1 MDISQGTAAP
11 LLSAPTR
18 LRLFLSALKY
28 LAAKGLTI
36 LVTIFVGVF
45 VTMLIVNYPP
55 GIGTE
60 PNKSP
65 FEVRLESEI
74 DWVVR
79 NSLYSGSIIIPGPFE
94 YETHY
99 QFLTNKLRAEGGLDL
114 PYWPRNLLW
123 TFKALTFD
131 WGELDS
137 SFIQTLGMG
146 AIADADGYGNVVLH
160 YFPNTLLLVGTSYL
174 LVFLLGMPLA
184 LYLARNYGN
193 SLDRLVTV
201 LSPIS
206 SVPSW
211 VFAILLIALFAVQLR
226 WLPVG
231 GMTEIFFKPRTPI
244 ENILMVSKHMVL
256 PVIALVLSLL
266 FQLVY
271 AWRTFFIIYSEE
283 DYVELARAKGL
294 DHRVLE
300 RQYILRPALPYIIT
314 SFTTSLIGFW
324 QLTVALESVFQW
336 PGIGLLYI
344 EALPNYWG
352 ERIAIGDLMIVIQ
365 IVVIFA
371 YLLGILVF
379 ILDVVYVLIDPRIH
393 LISNNIPTR
402 ENTLAKA
409 KTASARLFSIL
420 RRREKSPSRARQV
433 IARRERRVFSPS
445 ETFGA
450 ARDAIRDTWARSG
463 LFFQELRRYPSAVF
477 GLTIILILLV
487 GSLYAVLA
495 LPYEEFG
502 RSYNEDRVSGFNLR
516 PRVAAPTWFNFFSVT
531 PRLSTLIMDE
541 NNAGIS
547 ISNLDNG
554 WTQKTVTFKF
564 QYPYHEM
571 PSDVFLYLDPTYVEK
586 FPFVSLVWKTP
597 DGRVLNLK
605 PIAVGHSINFDFK
618 EGVQV
623 PKFLN
628 QNPQWK
634 DWFVESGQ
642 YATPAYQLLFVQPG
656 AAQPKTQTGEYQ
668 LEISSIFFE
677 DNSDLRPQLVLLG
690 QVYGLAGTD
699 FWRRDLVVP
708 LFWGMPFVL
717 FVGLLGTFITTLI
730 ALILPA
736 IGVWYGG
743 WLDNLI
749 QRFTEVNMVL
759 PGLAI
764 VVLTNLL
771 FGVNVWIVLGVIV
784 VMNAFGSPI
793 KSFRSAFLQAK
804 EAPYIEMA
812 RSYGASDF
820 RIITRYLVPRIL
832 PVFIPQL
839 VTQVPS
845 FIFLEATLGFFNI
858 NSHYPSWGRIIY
870 DGLAHGAIY
879 GSPFWVLEPIFLL
892 LLTGLAFAMLGSAL
906 ERILNPRIIADVP
919 VAVDKS
925 KPKESKAEIIQ
936 QKGRPSSFNKQVV
949 VALLVATL
957 AIILFVPAIQGRTL
971 ASFVIHFMDET
982 RKLHSTNMKPPA
994 IPTRTS
1000 VPITS
1005 TATEVEVPAS
1015 ATEPLAT
1022 PTPPMTITPT
1032 TQASCIPTNPSAN
1045 AKVLEIVDGNTIKV
1059 YMNDLVY
1066 VVRYIGMDLPQDDLN
1081 AMNSYFENSELVFQK
1096 DVTLVADVLDKDTN
1110 GRLLR
1115 YVLVGDTFVN
1125 LLLLQDGQ
1133 GHAIDFPPNSS
1144 CSQVFKAA
1152 EESAIQSARGIWA
1165 VPTPSP

>member
-28 LAAKGLTI
+28 LAAKALTI

-45 VTMLIVNYPP
+45 ITMLIVNYPP
-55 GIGTE
+55 GIGTD

-79 NSLYSGSIIIPGPFE
+79 NSLYSGSIIIPGPIE

-99 QFLTNKLRAEGGLDL
+99 QFLTNKLRAEVGLDL

-146 AIADADGYGNVVLH
+146 AIADADAYGNAVLH

-184 LYLARNYGN
+184 LYLARNYG
-193 SLDRLVTV
+193 SRLDRLVTV

-244 ENILMVSKHMVL
+244 ENILIVSKHMVL

-294 DHRVLE
+294 DHKVLE

-324 QLTVALESVFQW
+324 QLTVALESIFQW

-402 ENTLAKA
+402 ENALAKA
-409 KTASARLFSIL
+409 KTASARLFSVL
-420 RRREKSPSRARQV
+420 QRSEKSPRRARQV
-433 IARRERRVFSPS
+433 IGPRERRVFSPS

-450 ARDAIRDTWARSG
+450 ARDSIRDAWARSG
-463 LFFQELRRYPSAVF
+463 LFFRELRRYPSAVF
-477 GLTIILILLV
+477 GLTIILALLV

-541 NNAGIS
+541 NNAGVS
-547 ISNLDNG
+547 TSNLDNG
-554 WTQKTVTFKF
+554 WTQKTVTFRF

-571 PSDVFLYLDPTYVEK
+571 PSDVFLYLDPTYIEK

-628 QNPQWK
+628 QNPEWK

-642 YATPAYQLLFVQPG
+642 YATPAYQLLFAQPG

-677 DNSDLRPQLVLLG
+677 DNSDLHPQLVLLG

-717 FVGLLGTFITTLI
+717 FIGLLGTFITTLV
-730 ALILPA
+730 ALVLPA
-736 IGVWYGG
+736 VGVWYGG

-749 QRFTEVNMVL
+749 QRLTEVNMVL

-771 FGVNVWIVLGVIV
+771 FGVNVWIILGIIVLL
-784 VMNAFGSPI
+784 NAFGSPI

-812 RSYGASDF
+812 SSYGASDF

-832 PVFIPQL
+832 PVFMPQL

-879 GSPFWVLEPIFLL
+879 GSPFWVLEPMFLL

-906 ERILNPRIIADVP
+906 ERILNPRIISDVSATSEKVITPRRKLKLP
-919 VAVDKS
+919 VLTRRVIVS
-925 KPKESKAEIIQ
+925 VIL
-936 QKGRPSSFNKQVV
+936 
-949 VALLVATL
+949 ALLAFAFL
-957 AIILFVPAIQGRTL
+957 VPTIQGKTL
-971 ASFVIHFMDET
+971 ASFFLNLMDET
-982 RKLHSTNMKPPA
+982 RKLNTTITRPSA
-994 IPTRTS
+994 IPSRTS
-1000 VPITS
+1000 MPVTS
-1005 TATEVEVPAS
+1005 TSTEVPAS

-1022 PTPPMTITPT
+1022 STSLFPITPT
-1032 TQASCIPTNPSAN
+1032 TQASCIPANSRASAR
-1045 AKVLEIVDGNTIKV
+1045 VLEIVDGNTVKV
-1059 YMNDLVY
+1059 LMDGLVY
-1066 VVRYIGMDLPQDDLN
+1066 VVRYIGVELPQDDVYTMDAYLV
-1081 AMNSYFENSELVFQK
+1081 NSELVFRK
-1096 DVTLVADVLDKDTN
+1096 DVTLIGDRMYRDPS

-1115 YVLVGDTFVN
+1115 YILVEDTFINVE
-1125 LLLLQDGQ
+1125 LLQRGLGKAVD
-1133 GHAIDFPPNSS
+1133 APPNSS
-1144 CSQVFKAA
+1144 CSQIFKAA
-1152 EESAIQSARGIWA
+1152 EESAIQSAQGVWA
-1165 VPTPSP
+1165 VPTLSP

>member
-1 MDISQGTAAP
+1 MAASLSKP
-11 LLSAPTR
+11 APSAPTR
-18 LRLFLSALKY
+18 MRLWMSAARY
-28 LAAKGLTI
+28 LAGKALTI
-36 LVTIFVGVF
+36 LATIFVGVF
-45 VTMLIVNYPP
+45 ITMMIVNYPT

-65 FEVRLESEI
+65 FEVRLEQEI
-74 DWVVR
+74 DMVVR
-79 NSLYSGSIIIPGPFE
+79 STLYSGTIIVPGPIE
-94 YETHY
+94 YEAQY
-99 QFLTNKLRAEGGLDL
+99 EFLMNQLRTEAGLNL

-123 TFKALTFD
+123 IFRALTFN

-137 SFIQTLGMG
+137 SFIQSLGVG
-146 AIADADGYGNVVLH
+146 AVADANAYGNPVLH
-160 YFPNTLLLVGTSYL
+160 YLPNTLLLVGTAYL

-184 LYLARNYGN
+184 LYLARNYG
-193 SLDRLVTV
+193 SRLDRLVTI

-226 WLPVG
+226 WFPIG
-231 GMTEIFFKPRTPI
+231 GMFDLLRPKTPV
-244 ENILMVSKHMVL
+244 EYVLTVGRHMVL
-256 PVIALVLSLL
+256 PVCALVLSLL

-294 DHRVLE
+294 DNKLLE

-324 QLTVALESVFQW
+324 QLTVALESIFQW

-344 EALPNYWG
+344 ESLPNYWG
-352 ERIAIGDLMIVIQ
+352 ERVAIGDLMIVIQ

-393 LISNNIPTR
+393 LVSNNLPTDK
-402 ENTLAKA
+402 N
-409 KTASARLFSIL
+409 ARL
-420 RRREKSPSRARQV
+420 KSTAARLADFFSRAHRRSESQGR
-433 IARRERRVFSPS
+433 ARPVRGPRERRAFSPS
-445 ETFGA
+445 DALRA
-450 ARDAIRDTWARSG
+450 ARDSMQDSWARSG
-463 LFFQELRRYPSAVF
+463 LFFQELRRYPSAIF
-477 GLTIILILLV
+477 GLTVILVLLA

-502 RSYNEDRVSGFNLR
+502 RSYNEDRVSGFNFR
-516 PRVAAPTWFNFFSVT
+516 PRVAAPTWFNFWSAT
-531 PRLSTLIMDE
+531 PRLSTLILDE
-541 NNAGIS
+541 NNANIS
-547 ISNLDNG
+547 TSTLDNG
-554 WTQKTVTFKF
+554 WTQKTVTFTF
-564 QYPYHEM
+564 EYPYREM
-571 PSDVFLYLDPTYVEK
+571 PSDVFLYLDPTYNEK

-605 PIAVGHSINFDFK
+605 PIAVGHTINYDFK

-628 QNPQWK
+628 QNPRWK
-634 DWFVESGQ
+634 DWFVASGQ
-642 YATPAYQLLFVQPG
+642 YATPAYQLLFAQPG
-656 AAQPKTQTGEYQ
+656 ATQPKTQTGEYQ
-668 LEISSIFFE
+668 LEINSIFFE
-677 DNSDLRPQLVLLG
+677 ENSDLQPKLVLLG

-717 FVGLLGTFITTLI
+717 FIGLLGTFITTLV
-730 ALILPA
+730 AMLLPA
-736 IGVWYGG
+736 VGVWYGG

-749 QRFTEVNMVL
+749 QRLTEVNMVL

-771 FGVNVWIVLGVIV
+771 FGVNVWIILGIIVLL
-784 VMNAFGSPI
+784 NAFGSPI

-906 ERILNPRIIADVP
+906 ERILNPRIIADISVQ
-919 VAVDKS
+919 AS
-925 KPKESKAEIIQ
+925 KDEVHLRKGFLSKF
-936 QKGRPSSFNKQVV
+936 RKQAAA
-949 VALLVATL
+949 ALIVATL
-957 AIILFVPAIQGRTL
+957 AIVFLVPTIQGKTL
-971 ASFVIHFMDET
+971 ASFIVSFMDET
-982 RKLHSTNMKPPA
+982 RKLNSTTIRPSA
-994 IPTRTS
+994 IPTRTP
-1000 VPITS
+1000 VPVTS
-1005 TATEVEVPAS
+1005 TSTEVRAS

-1022 PTPPMTITPT
+1022 PISTITITPT
-1032 TQASCIPTNPSAN
+1032 TQASCIPANPSAT
-1045 AKVLEIVDGNTIKV
+1045 AKVLEIIDGNTIKV

-1066 VVRYIGMDLPQDDLN
+1066 VVRYIGVAMPPDDAN
-1081 AMNSYFENSELVFQK
+1081 AMDAYLDNSDLVFRK
-1096 DVTLVADVLDKDTN
+1096 DVILIADGMDKDSS

-1125 LLLLQDGQ
+1125 RQLLQDGW
-1133 GHAIDFPPNSS
+1133 GRAVDVPPNSS
-1144 CSQVFKAA
+1144 CAHTFKAA
-1152 EESAIQSARGIWA
+1152 EESAIQSAQGMWA
-1165 VPTPSP
+1165 TVPTSTP

>member
-1 MDISQGTAAP
+1 MVSSPSKPA
-11 LLSAPTR
+11 LSAPTR
-18 LRLFLSALKY
+18 TSLWVSALRY
-28 LAAKGLTI
+28 LAGKAFTI

-45 VTMLIVNYPP
+45 ITMLIVNYPP
-55 GIGTE
+55 GAGSE

-74 DWVVR
+74 DWAVQQTFYNGTIIV
-79 NSLYSGSIIIPGPFE
+79 SGPAE
-94 YETHY
+94 YEAQY
-99 QFLTNKLRAEGGLDL
+99 EILTNQLRAEVGLDL

-131 WGELDS
+131 WGQLDS
-137 SFIQTLGMG
+137 SAIQTLDLGG
-146 AIADADGYGNVVLH
+146 GGETDVYGNAVLH
-160 YFPNTLLLVGTSYL
+160 YLPNTLLLVGTAYL

-184 LYLARNYGN
+184 LYLARNYG
-193 SLDRLVTV
+193 SRLDRLVTI

-211 VFAILLIALFAVQLR
+211 VFAILLIAIFAVQLR

-231 GMTEIFFKPRTPI
+231 GMSDIFYTPKTPI
-244 ENILMVSKHMVL
+244 ENILTVSKHMVL
-256 PVIALVLSLL
+256 PVLALVLSLL

-271 AWRTFFIIYSEE
+271 AWRTFFVIYSEE

-294 DHRVLE
+294 DNKTLE

-324 QLTVALESVFQW
+324 QLTVALESIFQW

-344 EALPNYWG
+344 ETLPNYWG
-352 ERIAIGDLMIVIQ
+352 EQISIGDLMIVIQ

-379 ILDVVYVLIDPRIH
+379 VLDVVYVLIDPRLH
-393 LISNNIPTR
+393 LTPKNAPSFTNAR
-402 ENTLAKA
+402 V
-409 KTASARLFSIL
+409 KTKTVNPL
-420 RRREKSPSRARQV
+420 RQFLTGRKKEKNPDRARQGK
-433 IARRERRVFSPS
+433 RPRERRVFSPS
-445 ETFGA
+445 RTLHA
-450 ARDAIRDTWARSG
+450 AFDSIRGMQARSG
-463 LFFQELRRYPSAVF
+463 LFFQELRRYPSAIF
-477 GLTIILILLV
+477 GLTIILVLLA

-502 RSYNEDRVSGFNLR
+502 RSYNEDRVRGFNLR
-516 PRVAAPTWFNFFSVT
+516 PRVAAPSWFNMFSAT

-541 NNAGIS
+541 SHMGAS
-547 ISNLDNG
+547 VSTSALDNG
-554 WTQKTVTFKF
+554 WTQKTVTFTF
-564 QYPYHEM
+564 EYPYGEM
-571 PSDVFLYLDPTYVEK
+571 PSDMFLYLDPTYIEK
-586 FPFVSLVWKTP
+586 FPFVSMVWKTP
-597 DGRVLNLK
+597 DGRALNLK
-605 PIAVGHSINFDFK
+605 PIAVGSTINYDFHD
-618 EGVQV
+618 GVQV

-628 QNPQWK
+628 SNPAWK
-634 DWFVESGQ
+634 DWFVTDGQ
-642 YATPAYQLLFVQPG
+642 YATPAYQLLFAEAGSTQPE
-656 AAQPKTQTGEYQ
+656 TQTGEYQ

-677 DNSDLRPQLVLLG
+677 ENSNLNPKLVLLG
-690 QVYGLAGTD
+690 QVYGMAGTD

-717 FVGLLGTFITTLI
+717 VVGLLGTFITTLVAI
-730 ALILPA
+730 ILPA

-749 QRFTEVNMVL
+749 QRITEVNMVL

-764 VVLTNLL
+764 VVLLNLL

-784 VMNAFGSPI
+784 VLNAFGSPI

-804 EAPYIEMA
+804 EAPYIDMA

-906 ERILNPRIIADVP
+906 ERILNPRIISDVP
-919 VAVDKS
+919 IVGDKEESHQRKGLGSKLNRRMVA
-925 KPKESKAEIIQ
+925 
-936 QKGRPSSFNKQVV
+936 G
-949 VALLVATL
+949 L
-957 AIILFVPAIQGRTL
+957 IILVLAVAIFVPTIQGKSL

-982 RKLHSTNMKPPA
+982 RNLHLTNLKPPV
-994 IPTRTS
+994 IPTRTLL
-1000 VPITS
+1000 PATS
-1005 TATEVEVPAS
+1005 TLTDVPSS
-1015 ATEPLAT
+1015 ATEALSTPPAFT
-1022 PTPPMTITPT
+1022 PTIPSPAATAET
-1032 TQASCIPTNPSAN
+1032 SCIPANPPAP
-1045 AKVLEIVDGNTIKV
+1045 ARVLEIVDGNTVKV
-1059 YMNDLVY
+1059 LMNVLVY
-1066 VVRYIGMDLPQDDLN
+1066 VVRYIGVDGPQDSLN
-1081 AMNSYFENSELVFQK
+1081 SRNAYLDNSDLVFRK
-1096 DVTLVADVLDKDTN
+1096 DVTLIADAANKDAE

-1115 YVLVGDTFVN
+1115 YVLIGDTFVN
-1125 LLLLQDGQ
+1125 LQLLQNGWGKAADV
-1133 GHAIDFPPNSS
+1133 PPNSS
-1144 CSQVFKAA
+1144 CTQAFKAA
-1152 EESAIQSARGIWA
+1152 EEIAIQSAVGMWA
-1165 VPTPSP
+1165 VPTPAP